1 MKEREKIELSSLEV
15 TSYWWINVIKAKV
28 RELVIQGPYDKNEE
42 KFLNIFYNFTEKDW
56 RNLYLELI
64 NYIME
69 DINNFVPRGDV
80 IGIDTFEQDTDV
92 NGHDRIN
99 EELSKILN
107 GKVPDIRLAS
117 NSSKDSVIYTNMFGA
132 SVWYK
137 SCGVINLPT
146 IYDANYILTGDEKEL
161 HFYNSLLATISVLK
175 ELDRS
180 FNSVSILRNQFCKEY
195 KKVNKLKNY
204 IKELKDLFDYSFN
217 KASDN
222 DIIYGRFWDETYSA
236 YFKEI
241 DYNGLDEFR
250 TIAEYYANSIL
261 EKNNEL
267 LESINVKKLKL
278 TNKEK

>member
-15 TSYWWINVIKAKV
+15 TSYWWIKVIKAKV
-28 RELVIQGPYDKNEE
+28 RELAVQGPYDKNEE
-42 KFLNIFYNFTEKDW
+42 KFLNIFYNYTEKDW

-80 IGIDTFEQDTDV
+80 VGIDSFEQDTDV
-92 NGHDRIN
+92 NGHNRIN
-99 EELSKILN
+99 EELSKILKC
-107 GKVPDIRLAS
+107 KVPDIRLAS

-137 SCGVINLPT
+137 SCGVNNLPT
-146 IYDANYILTGDEKEL
+146 ICDANYILTGDEKEL

-180 FNSVSILRNQFCKEY
+180 FNLVSILRNQFCKEY
-195 KKVNKLKNY
+195 KKVNKLKDY

-241 DYNGLDEFR
+241 DYVGLDEFR
-250 TIAEYYANSIL
+250 DVAEYYANSIL
-261 EKNNEL
+261 QKNTEL
-267 LESINVKKLKL
+267 KESSDVKVLSKRYDK
-278 TNKEK
+278 K